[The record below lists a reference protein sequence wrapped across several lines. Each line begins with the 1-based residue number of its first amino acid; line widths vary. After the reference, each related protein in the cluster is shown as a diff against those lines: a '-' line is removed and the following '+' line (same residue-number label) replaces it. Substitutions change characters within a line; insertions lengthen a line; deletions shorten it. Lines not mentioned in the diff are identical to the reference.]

1 MGNTTLFGKTYN
13 VVGSTDS
20 NFLIKT
26 KGDLKVQ
33 WGNKFINI
41 LKNGKIASEGTDLL
55 QTVSS
60 SDDISGDGIYLVSDT
75 NEVWVSINGTKVST
89 VGSTTYVSYADTQEL
104 TAEQKRTALVN
115 IGLFYNTLAEAQSA
129 NIQSGLVYVIESQKL
144 YTANAGTLTEFV
156 IMSTTTSSSE
166 TTTATTATTKQNIVM
181 PDETYIMSE
190 NASENEGF
198 RLYTVSGVSYLE
210 VDNLKCRVSQSN
222 ETSEVPS
229 GTIVMFH
236 LKDSSTEIPLGWA
249 ICDGNNGTPDLRGRF
264 IKAITAEENETSE
277 SMYNKEGALDSE
289 LNENNEIT
297 LTTDYLPTLTT
308 SEATVNTFS
317 NLVKRTIAKDE
328 TGGETGEEVYVAQ
341 GKGSSTVHSHTIEG
355 GNKALKIEP
364 RAYAL
369 LFIMKL

>member
-156 IMSTTTSSSE
+156 IMSTTTSSSTTDSS
-166 TTTATTATTKQNIVM
+166 TTTTTQQNIVM

-249 ICDGNNGTPDLRGRF
+249 ICDGDNGTPDLRGRF
-264 IKAITAEENETSE
+264 IKAIATEENETSE

-328 TGGETGEEVYVAQ
+328 TGGETGEEVYVAS